1 MIIEDI
7 FRDRIAKLKAVK
19 EYSDKKS
26 LPNWKIPVMH
36 SFMLCLLGSVYTA
49 RLVVN
54 PMLDGKVDDAIL
66 AFMPLI
72 LLFGSFL
79 TIMDYVAK
87 AMVWVNYIVIQ
98 CVMKVISK
106 IDTRIWRKYKKEDF
120 VANKIWKV
128 QMRFQKMDKVNRRR
142 MIAVMIMFMV
152 MWMSYRIM
160 Y

>member
-36 SFMLCLLGSVYTA
+36 SFMMCLLGSVYGA
-49 RLVVN
+49 KLLVN
-54 PMLDGKVDDAIL
+54 PYLIGNVDEIFI

-79 TIMDYVAK
+79 TIMDVVAK
-87 AMVWVNYIVIQ
+87 AMVWINWASIQ

-106 IDTRIWRKYKKEDF
+106 ADTRIWRKYKREDF
-120 VANKIWKV
+120 VANKILKV
-128 QMRFQKMDKVNRRR
+128 QMKFEKMDKITRKR

-152 MWMSYRIM
+152 MWMSYRVM

>member
-54 PMLDGKVDDAIL
+54 PILDGKVDDAIL

>member
-26 LPNWKIPVMH
+26 LPNWKIPVIH
-36 SFMLCLLGSVYTA
+36 SLMLCLLGSVYTA
-49 RLVVN
+49 RLIVN

-120 VANKIWKV
+120 IANKIWKV

>member
-49 RLVVN
+49 RLIVN
-54 PMLDGKVDDAIL
+54 PMLEGRVDEAVL

-72 LLFGSFL
+72 LLFGAFL
-79 TIMDYVAK
+79 TIMDHVAK
-87 AMVWVNYIVIQ
+87 VMVWINWIVIQ
-98 CVMKVISK
+98 CIMKVISRV
-106 IDTRIWRKYKKEDF
+106 DTKIWRKYKKEDF
-120 VANKIWKV
+120 VANKIWKI
-128 QMRFQKMDKVNRRR
+128 QTRFQKMDKVNRRR

>member
-7 FRDRIAKLKAVK
+7 FRYRIDKLKAVK

-36 SFMLCLLGSVYTA
+36 GFMICLLGSVYGA
-49 RLVVN
+49 RFLVN
-54 PMLDGKVDDAIL
+54 PYLEGNVHEAII

-72 LLFGSFL
+72 LLFGSFF
-79 TIMDYVAK
+79 TVMDLVAK
-87 AMVWVNYIVIQ
+87 AMAWVNWASIKGI
-98 CVMKVISK
+98 MSLISK
-106 IDTRIWRKYKKEDF
+106 IDNHVWRKYRREDF
-120 VANKIWKV
+120 VANKIWKIQV
-128 QMRFQKMDKVNRRR
+128 KFEKMDKINRKR
-142 MIAVMIMFMV
+142 MIAVMIMFMI